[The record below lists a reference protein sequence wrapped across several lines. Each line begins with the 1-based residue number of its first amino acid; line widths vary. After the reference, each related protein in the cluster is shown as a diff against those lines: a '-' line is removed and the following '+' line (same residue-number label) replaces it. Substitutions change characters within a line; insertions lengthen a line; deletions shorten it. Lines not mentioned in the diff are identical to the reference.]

1 MFIELHDTDGEPFLL
16 NVDAIESLRPNG
28 DESTYIYFRGNDFG
42 KFVIQE
48 SYEDICRA
56 LPGEITLV
64 GTQSELKGCRFVKT
78 SHKCSSCG
86 HAWTGYY
93 DVCPK
98 CGTLDVSF

>member
-1 MFIELHDTDGEPFLL
+1 MFIELHNKDGEPFLL
-16 NVDAIESLRPNG
+16 NTDLIISV
-28 DESTYIYFRGNDFG
+28 G
-42 KFVIQE
+42 KKKDGGSVFYVLATHGEVVPQE
-48 SYEDICRA
+48 SYEEICRA

-64 GTQSELKGCRFVKT
+64 GTRSELKDCRFVKT